1 MPATSEKPPQAE
13 EGGHSSERIL
23 RQSIRVDADKIDYLM
38 NEVGEL
44 VVSRAYFFQLFNDMR
59 LLQQEFKE
67 TLGLDQRELK
77 PLRELTFRLGEAS
90 VALGRVS
97 NELQEGVMKVRM
109 LPVSQLFNRYP
120 RLVRDL
126 VHHTDKKVRLEV
138 RGEETELDKM
148 IIEEIS
154 DPLIHLIRNAVDH
167 GIEPAAERQATG
179 KSPEGHLL
187 LEAYHESNHIVIEI
201 SDDGRGVNPAKI
213 RQKALEKGLYSAEEL
228 ERMTDNELFQIIMLP
243 GFSTAS
249 VATKTSGRGVGM
261 DVVKKNIE
269 KLNGTFEVES
279 ETGTGT
285 MMRIKIPLTL
295 AIIQALMVRVGQD
308 LFTIPLPAVE
318 ETLKISKDEVTTIEG
333 VEVIH
338 IRETTMP
345 IFRLQTLFAMDGQNE
360 VGNESFVV
368 IVNAGN
374 QHVGLVVDELMGQ
387 DEVVIKP
394 IADYLREESG
404 FSGATIIGDGKV
416 SLILDVHDLVKLA
429 AKRNTL
435 RRRNLQTFGRMRVAE
450 AQHG

>member
-1 MPATSEKPPQAE
+1 
-13 EGGHSSERIL
+13 
-23 RQSIRVDADKIDYLM
+23 
-38 NEVGEL
+38 
-44 VVSRAYFFQLFNDMR
+44 
-59 LLQQEFKE
+59 
-67 TLGLDQRELK
+67 
-77 PLRELTFRLGEAS
+77 
-90 VALGRVS
+90 
-97 NELQEGVMKVRM
+97 
-109 LPVSQLFNRYP
+109 
-120 RLVRDL
+120 
-126 VHHTDKKVRLEV
+126 
-138 RGEETELDKM
+138 M

-167 GIEPAAERQATG
+167 GIEPAAEREAMG

-201 SDDGRGVNPAKI
+201 SDDGRGVDPARI
-213 RQKALEKGLYSAEEL
+213 RNKALEKGLHSAEEL
-228 ERMTDNELFQIIMLP
+228 ERMTDSELYQMIMLP

-279 ETGTGT
+279 TVGKGT

-318 ETLKISKDEVTTIEG
+318 ETLKISQDETTTIEG

-345 IFRLQTLFAMDGQNE
+345 IFRLRSLFGIEEQEDRGDE
-360 VGNESFVV
+360 FFVV

-374 QHVGLVVDELMGQ
+374 QHVGLVVDQLIGQ
-387 DEVVIKP
+387 EEVVIKP
-394 IADYLREESG
+394 MADYLREESG

-429 AKRNTL
+429 AKRNTI
-435 RRRNLQTFGRMRVAE
+435 RRRALRKFGHLRVAE